1 MNVIV
6 KNFKLYL
13 SVIFLTYVFSQNL
26 ISEELEE
33 TQPYMCEHDKIPEDF
48 LKKYPTKSLNHC
60 PNGHI
65 CDDPF
70 ERDKWGYDTT
80 ESITYLKLFFTI
92 IREDDSTNPAITPLV
107 LEQQV
112 QQLNDDFLP
121 YGMQFEYDWRY
132 YESSFFRVFP
142 ASNYFALDAMRL
154 TCYVSPET
162 QYNVVVT
169 TLTSPGNSFTTNPT
183 LFDPQGYES
192 GSIMSTAGAQFSDDL
207 SRHVFS
213 HEMGHVFGLIHTYWG
228 YNEIKTCQGH
238 CVENL
243 ASGPSDYAGDR
254 CSDTPPERWWGGETF
269 AGAGLDSCSGQT
281 WPIYLNKNHMNISIY
296 GEGKFYTPQQV
307 SRMYCYMDDYWQHII
322 TGVTMSADVRFGEA
336 PLTVNFSAQSDK
348 TVTDWSWNFGD
359 GNTANTQNAQ
369 NEYLL
374 PGVYTVENDVQTT
387 EGPYSISKNEYI
399 VVQKDTVSITSVS
412 AQVGDTVFVPISLHN
427 FIPVSSMRIP
437 IVLTGGINSEFQG
450 VVLDSNRIPNGILSF
465 VHVDAFN
472 KRYTVQIDPEVGST
486 ILPDTGA
493 IAYIVLTVPDGLPDS
508 LSVSIEPYSIYTPT
522 CDYYENIYSPTTVA
536 GYLYRLGCCVDIRGN
551 IDGDIG
557 ETIDISDLVYLVD
570 FMFTGGAVP
579 TCPEEANVDGD
590 IGGNID
596 ISDLVQLVDFMF
608 SAGPPPV
615 SCP

>member
-1 MNVIV
+1 MKSNL
-6 KNFKLYL
+6 KNFSLCM
-13 SVIFLTYVFSQNL
+13 SIFILFLL
-26 ISEELEE
+26 ISQSLIAEEPAES
-33 TQPYMCEHDKIPEDF
+33 QPYMCGHDSLVDDF
-48 LKKYPTKSLNHC
+48 LKKYPSKSLNHC

-92 IREDDSTNPAITPLV
+92 IREDDSTNPAITPQV

-132 YESSFFRVFP
+132 YESSFFRVYP

-154 TCYVSPET
+154 LCYVSPET

-213 HEMGHVFGLIHTYWG
+213 PEMGHVFGLIHTYWG
-228 YNEIKTCQGH
+228 YNEIKTCAGH

-307 SRMYCYMDDYWQHII
+307 SRMYCFMDDYWQHII
-322 TGVTMSADVRFGEA
+322 TGVTMSADVRFGES
-336 PLTVNFSAQSDK
+336 PLMVNFSAQS
-348 TVTDWSWNFGD
+348 
-359 GNTANTQNAQ
+359 
-369 NEYLL
+369 EYLL
-374 PGVYTVENDVQTT
+374 PGMYRVENVIQTT
-387 EGPYSISKNEYI
+387 EGEYNVSRNEYI
-399 VVQKDTVSITSVS
+399 VVHHDTLSISSVS
-412 AQVGDTVFVPISLHN
+412 AQAGDTILVPISMHN
-427 FIPVSSMRIP
+427 FISVSSVRIP
-437 IVLTGGINSEFQG
+437 IVMSFSVSSFYQGI
-450 VVLDSNRIPNGILSF
+450 VLDSTRVPGGSISIVHFDSFFNRFTIQL
-465 VHVDAFN
+465 
-472 KRYTVQIDPEVGST
+472 DPESGNT
-486 ILPDTGA
+486 IVPDTGA
-493 IAYIVLTVPDGLPDS
+493 IAYIQLVVPDGTPDS
-508 LSVSIEPYSIYTPT
+508 LLISIEPYSSYTPTNDYYEYIYTPT
-522 CDYYENIYSPTTVA
+522 TVG
-536 GYLYRLGCCVDIRGN
+536 GYVNRVGCCIGERGN
-551 IDGDIG
+551 VDNGEDDG
-557 ETIDISDLVYLVD
+557 TLATSVDISDLVYLVD
-570 FMFTGGAVP
+570 FIFTGGFAPV
-579 TCPEEANVDGD
+579 CLEEANIDGD
-590 IGGNID
+590 SGENID

-608 SAGPPPV
+608 NEGVPPT
-615 SCP
+615 SCY